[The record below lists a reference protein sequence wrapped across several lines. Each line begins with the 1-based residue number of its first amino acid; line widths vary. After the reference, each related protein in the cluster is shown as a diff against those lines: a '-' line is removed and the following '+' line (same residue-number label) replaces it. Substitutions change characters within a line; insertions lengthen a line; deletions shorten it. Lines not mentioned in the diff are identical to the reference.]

1 MSSVLKLRAGYRC
14 RTWPSVICALFFWL
28 PPSVAVATEPAADG
42 GSLGEVQIEWR
53 RNEQGIEGVRA
64 SFLVEA
70 TPEILWEVLNDYPR
84 FPELFRNVRK
94 VTVLRELP
102 DGAEVAFEVDARI
115 RRLRYV
121 LDRRYVDPGR
131 RITWTKISGDLG
143 PIYGGWTIESG
154 PQIGWLR
161 VTYESYV
168 DVGWYVPT
176 VAIRMSISRE
186 VRAMVQALRMR
197 LAGVPASATT
207 GPEKSR

>member
-1 MSSVLKLRAGYRC
+1 MSSVLKLHTGWRR

-28 PPSVAVATEPAADG
+28 PSSVTVAAEPASDAG
-42 GSLGEVQIEWR
+42 PLGEAQLEWR
-53 RNEQGIEGVRA
+53 KNEQGIEGVRA

-70 TPEILWEVLNDYPR
+70 TPEILWEVLIDYPR

-94 VTVLRELP
+94 VTVLRELS

-131 RITWTKISGDLG
+131 RITWTKLSGDLG
-143 PIYGGWTIESG
+143 AIYGGWTIENGS
-154 PQIGWLR
+154 QIGALR

-176 VAIRMSISRE
+176 LAIRMSIGRE
-186 VRAMVQALRMR
+186 VRAMVRALRMR

-207 GPEKSR
+207 VP